1 MFEILPVPLILESGQ
16 SNYVNLL
23 AARADNKDSP
33 AMKSWLRH
41 GGVKE
46 VHSRAIHAQCG
57 PGFLT
62 PCPLRPSDSFDPY
75 ILKKP

>member
-1 MFEILPVPLILESGQ
+1 
-16 SNYVNLL
+16 
-23 AARADNKDSP
+23 
-33 AMKSWLRH
+33 MKSLLRH

-46 VHSRAIHAQCG
+46 VNSRAIHAQCG